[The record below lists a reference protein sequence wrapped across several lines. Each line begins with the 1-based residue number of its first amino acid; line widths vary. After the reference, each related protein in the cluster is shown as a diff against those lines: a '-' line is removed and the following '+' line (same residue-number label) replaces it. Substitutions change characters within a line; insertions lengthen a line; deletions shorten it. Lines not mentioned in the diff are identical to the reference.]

1 MRRRTPAIGTALALL
16 ALLAG
21 LLVAGGTAPS
31 GASGGKTGEPAA
43 RTNRAD
49 RLSIVALG
57 DSFSSGS
64 GIGNVE
70 GFTGCQR
77 SDVNYVSLVGR
88 KLHATY
94 RDATCGSATTDDA
107 YSPQHTGG
115 NGTGEVPPQLTAV
128 RPSTDV
134 VLISLGLN
142 DLQFFYNMIFG
153 CIPMSGLYPTGTPC
167 ENMWFMTGR
176 RGPVQELP
184 AIHDRLL
191 RVVQDAQVRA
201 PHAEV
206 LVVGY
211 PQLVPET
218 GTCADLPLP
227 TGEYAYF
234 HTAFEA
240 LAWTMRDVAV
250 QTGATYVDVLGPSKG
265 HDICAGTAAWV
276 NGRNLKPGEATPY
289 HPYANEQRAIA
300 RLVVQA
306 LGDTARDAR
315 RGGLLP

>member
-1 MRRRTPAIGTALALL
+1 MRRRTPAAGVGLALIG
-16 ALLAG
+16 LLAG
-21 LLVAGGTAPS
+21 LFVAGGAAPS
-31 GASGGKTGEPAA
+31 GAAGRQH
-43 RTNRAD
+43 RTD
-49 RLSIVALG
+49 PLSIVALG

-77 SDVNYVSLVGR
+77 SDRDYVALIGP
-88 KLHATY
+88 KLRATY
-94 RDATCGSATTDDA
+94 RDATCASATTDNADA
-107 YSPQHTGG
+107 PQRTGG
-115 NGTGEVPPQLTAV
+115 NGTGSVPPQLAAV

-142 DLQFFYNMIFG
+142 DLQFYYDMIFG

-167 ENMWFMTGR
+167 ENMWALTGR
-176 RGPVQELP
+176 PGPIQKLP

-191 RVVQDAQVRA
+191 RVVQEAQDRA
-201 PHAEV
+201 PDATV

-211 PQLVPET
+211 PQLVPAT
-218 GTCADLPLP
+218 GTCSELPLP

-240 LAWTMRDVAV
+240 LSWTMRDVAV
-250 QTGATYVDVLGPSKG
+250 HTGATYVDVLGPSKG
-265 HDICAGTAAWV
+265 HDMCAGVAAWV
-276 NGRNLKPGEATPY
+276 NGPAMKPGEALPY

-300 RLVVQA
+300 RLVLQTLKERPQA
-306 LGDTARDAR
+306 D
-315 RGGLLP
+315 